1 MILVSQTSLAALE
14 QAALAECRQDVLNWL
29 YFNAARFGCAGAT
42 AESCVAATDR
52 AMALC
57 LPRGIA
63 ARSDICRIAMR
74 CLVHGPDF
82 PEGAS
87 FAAARLVLDDPAL
100 APDRKVQ
107 VLKLVEAG
115 HLPPGGPW
123 DV

>member
-1 MILVSQTSLAALE
+1 MISVSQASLAAFE
-14 QAALAECRQDVLNWL
+14 QAALAECRQDVVNWL
-29 YFNAARFGCAGAT
+29 FFNAPRFGCTGSS

-82 PEGAS
+82 PDSAS
-87 FAAARLVLDDPAL
+87 FAAARLVLDDPEL

-115 HLPPGGPW
+115 HLPSGGPW